1 MLALHVA
8 DTPALPPDPHRISN
22 VNRSQALTTTIA
34 ASLLAAITLLVTPD
48 VAAALTLPSVS
59 VPEPATTAL
68 VATGI
73 AGMALEIRRR
83 RRK

>member
-1 MLALHVA
+1 M
-8 DTPALPPDPHRISN
+8 TRF
-22 VNRSQALTTTIA
+22 QALTTTITTCLVA
-34 ASLLAAITLLVTPD
+34 ALTLLATPD
-48 VAAALTLPSVS
+48 VVMALTLPSVS

-83 RRK
+83 RKK

>member
-1 MLALHVA
+1 M
-8 DTPALPPDPHRISN
+8 TRF
-22 VNRSQALTTTIA
+22 QALTTTITTSLVA
-34 ASLLAAITLLVTPD
+34 ALTLLATPD
-48 VAAALTLPSVS
+48 VVMALTLPSVS

-83 RRK
+83 RKK